1 MAISKIETNS
11 LANTAVTPGEYGNTN
26 TAVSMTINEKG
37 QITRVAN
44 VAIAGVSGGGGGGG
58 SGEEGFNVF
67 LLTGM

>member
-11 LANTAVTPGEYGNTN
+11 LANTAVIPGEYGNTN

-58 SGEEGFNVF
+58 SSEEGFNVF